1 MNFQITQVIPSFTP
15 RPNHNLQDLN
25 SRKLIEKLLY
35 IGYKRILLSGAMLD
49 QFNDGIY
56 LWVDDDVDML
66 LDCYLYLEQI
76 ILLKKPYK
84 HFSSLGDGLLTISSE
99 SNTEI
104 TKVILEYC
112 PGLDVT
118 NLVTHTTVAADEYVW
133 WWRSIVHEIL
143 NLVYSGEQMKLTQA
157 RQK

>member
-1 MNFQITQVIPSFTP
+1 MNFQIAQVIPSFTP
-15 RPNHNLQDLN
+15 SPSHNLQDLN
-25 SRKLIEKLLY
+25 PRKLIEKLLD

-84 HFSSLGDGLLTISSE
+84 HFSSLGDGLLTIGSE

-104 TKVILEYC
+104 TKVTLEYC
-112 PGLDVT
+112 PGLDVA
-118 NLVTHTTVAADEYVW
+118 NLVTHTITVAADEYVW
-133 WWRSIVHEIL
+133 WWRSIVYEIL
-143 NLVYSGEQMKLTQA
+143 NLVYSGKQMNLTQC
-157 RQK
+157 RQ